1 MEMSKNKNQLIS
13 TITKN
18 FKLVASGFIV
28 FTFFN
33 WEILSD
39 WYFYYFHIKYFL
51 IYDKVLET
59 ATILILSFIFYM
71 FFLLIFIIAINII
84 INIFKVFY

>member
-1 MEMSKNKNQLIS
+1 MEMSKNKNHLIS
-13 TITKN
+13 TIIKN
-18 FKLVASGFIV
+18 FKLVVSGFIV
-28 FTFFN
+28 FILYN

-39 WYFYYFHIKYFL
+39 WYFNYFHIKYFL

-59 ATILILSFIFYM
+59 VTILILSFIFYM

-84 INIFKVFY
+84 INSFKVFY

>member
-1 MEMSKNKNQLIS
+1 MEISKNINHLIS

-28 FTFFN
+28 FILYN

-51 IYDKVLET
+51 IYDKVLEIL
-59 ATILILSFIFYM
+59 TILILSFIFYM
-71 FFLLIFIIAINII
+71 FFLLIFIIVINII
-84 INIFKVFY
+84 INRFKVFY

>member
-1 MEMSKNKNQLIS
+1 MSKKNYLLIS

-18 FKLVASGFIV
+18 FKLVAFGFIV
-28 FTFFN
+28 FIYFN
-33 WEILSD
+33 WKILSD

-59 ATILILSFIFYM
+59 MTILILSFIFYM
-71 FFLLIFIIAINII
+71 FFLFIFIIAINII
-84 INIFKVFY
+84 IKAFKVFY